1 MVAFGPAKKLVYAVE
16 AVLDIAFY
24 AGAKPVQSRE
34 ITRRQGIP
42 PRYLEPVLQQLVRAG
57 ILVGIRGPRGGYRLA
72 KERRHITIGDI
83 LRVVQSIDGEV
94 HPEGVCQSPLGRN
107 VVGPLFA
114 AETNTLIKRLDEITL
129 DTLCRNARQG
139 GFAGTSHDVGDFNI

>member
-24 AGAKPVQSRE
+24 AGEKPVQSRE
-34 ITRRQGIP
+34 ITQRQGIP

-72 KERRHITIGDI
+72 RERRHIAIGDI

-107 VVGPLFA
+107 VVGPMFA
-114 AETNTLIKRLDEITL
+114 AETDMLIKRLDQITL

-139 GFAGTSHDVGDFNI
+139 GLTRISHEVGDFNI

>member
-16 AVLDIAFY
+16 AVLDIAFH

-114 AETNTLIKRLDEITL
+114 AETDTLIKRLDEITL

-139 GFAGTSHDVGDFNI
+139 GFAGTSHDVSDFNI